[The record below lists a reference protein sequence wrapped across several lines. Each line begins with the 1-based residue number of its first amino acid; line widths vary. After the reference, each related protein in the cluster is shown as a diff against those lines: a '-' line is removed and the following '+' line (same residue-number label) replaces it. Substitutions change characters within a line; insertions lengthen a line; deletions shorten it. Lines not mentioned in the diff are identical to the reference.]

1 MKKNILLKNSILKP
15 FKKEKPL
22 TYKIY
27 DYLKKNAVG
36 YEKRIKSNVLMRE
49 FNINDN
55 KTLRFYIEEIR
66 NSAILQKII
75 CSEAGSNGGYW
86 VATSQEEVYET
97 LEHLYKRS
105 MQMLKTYSKIKKKAK
120 LNNQYRLKLSK
131 YQKEI
136 YKSIMEVEL

>member
-1 MKKNILLKNSILKP
+1 MKKSILLKNSILKP
-15 FKKEKPL
+15 FKKEKSL

-36 YEKRIKSNVLMRE
+36 YEKRIKSNVLMKE

-66 NSAILQKII
+66 NSDILQKII

-97 LEHLYKRS
+97 LEHLYKRR
-105 MQMLKTYSKIKKKAK
+105 MQMRKT
-120 LNNQYRLKLSK
+120 
-131 YQKEI
+131 
-136 YKSIMEVEL
+136 